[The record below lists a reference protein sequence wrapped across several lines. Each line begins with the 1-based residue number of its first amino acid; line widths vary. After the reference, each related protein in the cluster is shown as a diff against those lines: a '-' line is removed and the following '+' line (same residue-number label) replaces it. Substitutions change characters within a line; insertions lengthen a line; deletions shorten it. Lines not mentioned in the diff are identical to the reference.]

1 MITYLI
7 MISIVAVLAFVWLS
21 SKKIDKYQQIINNIK
36 SDGATRVFPANT
48 EELENKAKQIQ
59 ETLYEKT
66 SRTPFRK
73 PV

>member
-21 SKKIDKYQQIINNIK
+21 SKKIDKRQQNIINVK
-36 SDGATRVFPANT
+36 LDGGIQVFPADSD
-48 EELENKAKQIQ
+48 EVVNKAKQIQ
-59 ETLYEKT
+59 ENLHEKT
-66 SRTPFRK
+66 SRTPFKK